1 MRWDVNETLLIKISH
16 FLLMDLNETNK
27 NKKIIENMI
36 NNLYNA
42 SYLKLGPLVLQ
53 SKWDEMRQYCIINSL
68 ETLNETWDE
77 MIQSTLYL

>member
-68 ETLNETWDE
+68 DT
-77 MIQSTLYL
+77 